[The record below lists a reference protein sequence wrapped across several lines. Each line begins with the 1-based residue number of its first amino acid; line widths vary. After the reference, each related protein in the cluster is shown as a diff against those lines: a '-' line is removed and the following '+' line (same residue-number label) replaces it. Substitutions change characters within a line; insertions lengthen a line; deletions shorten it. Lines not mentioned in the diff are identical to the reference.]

1 MDIMIGT
8 QPVVIWLVSLLARLV
23 GIRQVVIWRADI
35 VQLNV
40 TLLPTYLPTQSDLFL
55 VPFCKPSLDQR
66 GT

>member
-40 TLLPTYLPTQSDLFL
+40 TLLPTYLPTYLPRVIYF
-55 VPFCKPSLDQR
+55 
-66 GT
+66 